1 MAVQTSDNITANME
15 VLSKNFPELYEK
27 AESGTTYDEIKKAA
41 EDVLISK
48 TENGKDFRLNFE
60 YQPPGTFGT
69 FNEEGG
75 SLGSGD
81 GTKSTQMY
89 QSYFNMKL
97 AIGITLG
104 AISNTKS
111 ASQSIKNQWK
121 NNLQKAIPNFKRYCA
136 TGFHQQGNGNQGL
149 IALCT
154 AATAP
159 SSAASTLTF
168 DTEHAANLLQ
178 VGQRVEIFSNDL
190 ATHRTTGLT
199 DSTLPYISSI
209 NKEAGTA
216 VVSGLG
222 AITPGNTDYLAF
234 PGVTA
239 TPAWATGMR
248 YFNRTS
254 TSGTMLGV
262 NVATYPE
269 VLPNKYSSGGA
280 LTPMMGYLLKTR
292 IRQRRGAVSSNLLGV
307 IHDAQVAQIL
317 STQIAISEFSR
328 GSSDKS
334 IDLLPSVDDKYILW
348 CGVKHLKDVHASKK
362 RVDWLDKSTWYRV
375 YKQELDYYRNPVDQ
389 RWVFEGR
396 NASGEVTANFH
407 YFLWLS
413 ENFANAD
420 PGKSGFLHNLS
431 IPTDF

>member
-1 MAVQTSDNITANME
+1 MAVVTNDNITANME
-15 VLSKNFPELYEK
+15 ILSKNFPELYEK
-27 AESGTTYDEIKKAA
+27 AESGTAYDEIKKAA

-48 TENGKDFRLNFE
+48 TESGKDFRLNFE

-75 SLGSGD
+75 SLGVGD

-111 ASQSIKNQWK
+111 AQQSIKNQWK

-136 TGFHQQGNGNQGL
+136 TGFHQMGAGNQGL
-149 IALCT
+149 VALGS
-154 AATAP
+154 AVTAP
-159 SSAASTLTF
+159 SSGSVTFTF
-168 DTEHAANLLQ
+168 DSENGANLLIE
-178 VGQRVEIFSNDL
+178 GQRVEIFSNDL
-190 ATHRTTGLT
+190 GTHRTTGLT
-199 DSTLPYISSI
+199 DSTLPYVASL
-209 NKEAGTA
+209 NKEANQG
-216 VVSGLG
+216 VISGLG
-222 AITPGNTDYLAF
+222 SITPSADDYLAF
-234 PGVTA
+234 PGVGA

-248 YFNRTS
+248 YFNRTA

-262 NVATYPE
+262 NVATYPAL
-269 VLPNKYSSGGA
+269 LPNKYNAGGA

-292 IRQRRGAVSSNLLGV
+292 IRQRAGTMPGNLLGV

-334 IDLLPSVDDKYILW
+334 IDLLPAVDDKYIQW
-348 CGVKHLKDVHASKK
+348 CGVKHLKDIHASKK

-375 YKQELDYYRNPVDQ
+375 YKQELDYYKNPVSGQ
-389 RWVFEGR
+389 WVFEGR
-396 NASGEVTANFH
+396 NSSGEVTANFH

-413 ENFANAD
+413 ENFANSN
-420 PGKSGFLHNLS
+420 PMKGGFIYGLA
-431 IPTDF
+431 IPSDF